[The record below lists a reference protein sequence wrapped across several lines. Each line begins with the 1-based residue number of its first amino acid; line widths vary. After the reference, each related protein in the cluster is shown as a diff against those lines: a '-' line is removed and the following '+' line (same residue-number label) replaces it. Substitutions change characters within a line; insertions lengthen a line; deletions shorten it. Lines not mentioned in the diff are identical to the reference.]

1 LRTVFTTFL
10 FLCGIVAHAPCP
22 APCPCD
28 AAESALGYGFAVFT
42 AETGVGIAAGV
53 AVGIHGSDVA
63 FAGYCTMVNGVPQD
77 TLTSQ
82 GLQAAD
88 VNMEFADGSQGR
100 RFNLYADAVKKGR
113 QND

>member
-1 LRTVFTTFL
+1 MRTVFTAFL
-10 FLCGIVAHAPCP
+10 FLCGIVAHAPRP

-28 AAESALGYGFAVFT
+28 AAESALG
-42 AETGVGIAAGV
+42 AETGVGMAAGV
-53 AVGIHGSDVA
+53 AVGIYGSDVA
-63 FAGYCTMVNGVPQD
+63 FAGHCTMVNGVPQD

-100 RFNLYADAVKKGR
+100 RFNLHADAVKKGR